1 MTDHLADA
9 RACLSRVDQAAAHF
23 SAATWLTATCEQ
35 IIAHLEA
42 QQTEASLRRGLADI
56 AAGRTVDLGGFAQ
69 PATAPPAA
77 QQGDSGHEGD
87 AVGDRRAARP
97 DTDPRRTCRS
107 RPQPLPTG
115 AAMTYTP
122 TTDEVE
128 HRYAYDELYSM
139 DCEADHRAFRR
150 WLAAHDVEVRA
161 QALREAAS
169 APIPRAALNTRNNGL
184 RQWLRARADR
194 IERGE

>member
-9 RACLSRVDQAAAHF
+9 RRWLSTAQDSRSFDRLM
-23 SAATWLTATCEQ
+23 SAMDQ

-42 QQTEASLRRGLADI
+42 QKAPQ
-56 AAGRTVDLGGFAQ
+56 Q

-77 QQGDSGHEGD
+77 QQGDSGHRDG
-87 AVGDRRAARP
+87 
-97 DTDPRRTCRS
+97 
-107 RPQPLPTG
+107 
-115 AAMTYTP
+115 YTP

-139 DCEADHRAFRR
+139 DCEADHHAFRR
-150 WLAAHDVEVRA
+150 WLAAHDAEVRA

-169 APIPRAALNTRNNGL
+169 APIPRAALNTRNGL

>member
-1 MTDHLADA
+1 MSD
-9 RACLSRVDQAAAHF
+9 
-23 SAATWLTATCEQ
+23 
-35 IIAHLEA
+35 
-42 QQTEASLRRGLADI
+42 
-56 AAGRTVDLGGFAQ
+56 
-69 PATAPPAA
+69 
-77 QQGDSGHEGD
+77 
-87 AVGDRRAARP
+87 
-97 DTDPRRTCRS
+97 
-107 RPQPLPTG
+107 
-115 AAMTYTP
+115 YTP

-169 APIPRAALNTRNNGL
+169 APIPRAALNTRNGL